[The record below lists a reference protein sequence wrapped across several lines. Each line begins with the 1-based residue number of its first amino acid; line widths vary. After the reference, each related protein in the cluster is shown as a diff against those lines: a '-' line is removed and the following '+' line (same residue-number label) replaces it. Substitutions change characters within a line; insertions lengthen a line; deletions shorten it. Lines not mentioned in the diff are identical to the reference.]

1 MTQATE
7 QQKLFVDEYLK
18 LRKTNATQACINA
31 GYSEKSA
38 SSQASQ
44 LLKNPRVMEYLDER
58 ERQLQDE
65 LKQAFFFDAL
75 EARKV
80 LFNIMKN
87 PEARDRDRIICA
99 KDLLDRAG
107 YKPTENVQ
115 VTEHRPIGE
124 TADLIEKYF
133 AEME

>member
-1 MTQATE
+1 MSRATD

-18 LRKTNATQACINA
+18 QRKLNATQACIKA
-31 GYSEKSA
+31 GYSAKSA

-44 LLKNPRVMEYLDER
+44 LLKNPRVQEYMQER
-58 ERQLQDE
+58 ESQLQDE
-65 LKQAFFFDAL
+65 LRQQFFFDAL

-80 LFNIMKN
+80 LYDIMQN
-87 PEARDRDRIICA
+87 PEARDRDRIVCA
-99 KDLLDRAG
+99 RDLLDRAG
-107 YKPTENVQ
+107 YKPKESVE
-115 VTEHRPIGE
+115 VTDHRPITE